1 MTKYAD
7 TVYLLDLTR
16 RRMEERVAGAIM
28 DTALL
33 LRRLNTAIE
42 ELPEHTEALS
52 EQRVKLYELHDHL
65 TDFRDYLDEPRA
77 WAPAKEE
84 GDEWE
89 SGHICGD
96 RSEP

>member
-16 RRMEERVAGAIM
+16 RRVEERVALAIV

-33 LRRLNTAIE
+33 LRRLNSALE
-42 ELPEHTEALS
+42 ELPEHAEALK
-52 EQRVKLYELHDHL
+52 EQREKIRALHDHL

-84 GDEWE
+84 
-89 SGHICGD
+89 
-96 RSEP
+96 PNV

>member
-1 MTKYAD
+1 MSTATKYAEAII
-7 TVYLLDLTR
+7 LLDLSR
-16 RRMEERVAGAIM
+16 RRVEERVAAAIK

-33 LRRLNTAIE
+33 LRRLDGALKV
-42 ELPEHTEALS
+42 LPEHAEALK

-84 GDEWE
+84 
-89 SGHICGD
+89 
-96 RSEP
+96 PNV